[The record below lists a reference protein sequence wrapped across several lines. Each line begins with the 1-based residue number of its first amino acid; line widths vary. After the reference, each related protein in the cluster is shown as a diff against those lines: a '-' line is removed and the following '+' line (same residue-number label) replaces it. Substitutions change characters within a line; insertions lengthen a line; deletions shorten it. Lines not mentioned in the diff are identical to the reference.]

1 MSPSV
6 PSMAPLSDSSIGAPS
21 GSSSSSV
28 PFGGF
33 GGGAFGS
40 GKKSS
45 THDRSLFA
53 PTAGGASDMNVDSLF
68 ANLSPTGLGSGIS
81 SGLGGPS
88 SVDSSSLL
96 NAAALGGRGSGGG
109 AGGSGLGGGG
119 LDGLDLGRG
128 NSSLG
133 GLGGLGGSL
142 GLGSSTLG
150 GGSSLGGSSL
160 SGLGGTG
167 LGASGVT
174 GLGSGSLSR
183 DDRSTSFSRSRLGNY
198 MQSEP
203 GADEGSAGREQSAPK
218 ASGKS
223 AVPDYHKQ
231 AVEEDFFAGGGFFGG
246 RSGGGLSGLG
256 SDDGDDFLID
266 EDEGSMD
273 GVVEDSYE

>member
-1 MSPSV
+1 
-6 PSMAPLSDSSIGAPS
+6 
-21 GSSSSSV
+21 
-28 PFGGF
+28 
-33 GGGAFGS
+33 
-40 GKKSS
+40 
-45 THDRSLFA
+45 
-53 PTAGGASDMNVDSLF
+53 MNVDSLF

-183 DDRSTSFSRSRLGNY
+183 DDRSTSFSRSRLGNH

-203 GADEGSAGREQSAPK
+203 GADEGSADGKQSAPK

-231 AVEEDFFAGGGFFGG
+231 AVEEDFFAGVVSSAEGVAAACRGWDPTTGTIF
-246 RSGGGLSGLG
+246 SSMKMKEAWTG
-256 SDDGDDFLID
+256 SLRIATNESLKVKERMDDYNKK
-266 EDEGSMD
+266 S
-273 GVVEDSYE
+273 